1 MVTQNITP
9 PIENLCKYAYSETLD
24 TVCASAGV
32 VTGIARLV
40 FSKDDAYKVSPGDIM
55 VAIGTDFDLMG
66 AIQSSS
72 GVITEEGGLLSHASV
87 VCRELGIPC
96 GIAVVDATKIIV
108 DGSHIRLD
116 ATNGKVFLNINN
128 SL

>member
-1 MVTQNITP
+1 
-9 PIENLCKYAYSETLD
+9 
-24 TVCASAGV
+24 
-32 VTGIARLV
+32 
-40 FSKDDAYKVSPGDIM
+40 
-55 VAIGTDFDLMG
+55 MG